1 MNWVSRKRLQ
11 DQQCP
16 AQQPGLPGTL
26 DRLVGSFADLG
37 ANFNAYQAAFQAAVN
52 EDRARIEDRRSVSA
66 ARTERLRKLAG
77 YLEVVA
83 GGDAAK
89 LMGTGYDLRKDIRAR
104 YQH

>member
-37 ANFNAYQAAFQAAVN
+37 ANFNAYQAVLISMEN
-52 EDRARIEDRRSVSA
+52 
-66 ARTERLRKLAG
+66 
-77 YLEVVA
+77 
-83 GGDAAK
+83 
-89 LMGTGYDLRKDIRAR
+89 
-104 YQH
+104 